1 LEELGLNHAEAL
13 GWESVRLR
21 FNRAT
26 VTRRGW
32 IALAR
37 KLDREQLE
45 SGFLRD
51 DGRITNTLHPAPC
64 CWDGPYAHLSVP
76 GGDAP
81 EDLRLAA
88 PAGDQLLDLMQRAIQ
103 IDLGRN
109 GIDVEVL
116 TVPAE
121 TLYGAWRSSS
131 PVDALLERVAGA
143 PSLRDPRPF
152 GSAFAL
158 PLAQVE
164 TVLAWRDGI
173 EGLVVNP
180 TLEGPLWNAQRWFRK
195 PGQI

>member
-1 LEELGLNHAEAL
+1 
-13 GWESVRLR
+13 
-21 FNRAT
+21 
-26 VTRRGW
+26 
-32 IALAR
+32 
-37 KLDREQLE
+37 
-45 SGFLRD
+45 
-51 DGRITNTLHPAPC
+51 
-64 CWDGPYAHLSVP
+64 
-76 GGDAP
+76 
-81 EDLRLAA
+81 
-88 PAGDQLLDLMQRAIQ
+88 MQRAIQ

-152 GSAFAL
+152 ATAFAL

-164 TVLAWRDGI
+164 TMLAWRDGI

-180 TLEGPLWNAQRWFRK
+180 TLEGPLWNAQQWFRK
-195 PGQI
+195 PGRI